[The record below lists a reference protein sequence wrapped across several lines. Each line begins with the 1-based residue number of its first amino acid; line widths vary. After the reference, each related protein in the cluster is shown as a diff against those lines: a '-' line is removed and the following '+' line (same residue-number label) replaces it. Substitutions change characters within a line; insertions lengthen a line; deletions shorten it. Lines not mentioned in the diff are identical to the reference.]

1 MEASHQPLM
10 PAIDPLP
17 SHTHIWS
24 IMCYYPGFD
33 NPRSIILR
41 GSLRE
46 LLDIFTISQEYKGEF
61 VRWRPS
67 STVVFTII
75 YQINM
80 IFSARSCCHPQFSHF
95 VLSPPHRLHCP
106 GSNLFLVNYQ
116 GRSRF
121 RIVIALTIS
130 LLEVVLSVKNA
141 VENDSW
147 KLTNREDFVFSA
159 SSLMEAVGLVCGV
172 ASFFLEKDN
181 NRLFSK
187 LGLPLVVLPNGVL
200 EDVREIRASGMGGI
214 FIQATFILILMVW
227 SVLVIQLV
235 YRVLLSFGF
244 LISIPYYYYNR
255 TCGNSEVL
263 QALVTFSLCFLPL
276 EIEIMESIFLIRDF
290 SLNVLA
296 LIIVDVMTILPGVLW
311 LLVQVRRRYIELYV
325 PRVRPSY

>member
-1 MEASHQPLM
+1 
-10 PAIDPLP
+10 
-17 SHTHIWS
+17 
-24 IMCYYPGFD
+24 
-33 NPRSIILR
+33 
-41 GSLRE
+41 
-46 LLDIFTISQEYKGEF
+46 
-61 VRWRPS
+61 
-67 STVVFTII
+67 
-75 YQINM
+75 M
-80 IFSARSCCHPQFSHF
+80 IFSALSCCHPQFSHF

-244 LISIPYYYYNR
+244 LISIPYYYYTR

-263 QALVTFSLCFLPL
+263 QALVTFSLCLLPL
-276 EIEIMESIFLIRDF
+276 EIEIMESIFLLRDF

-311 LLVQVRRRYIELYV
+311 LFVQVRRRYIELYV